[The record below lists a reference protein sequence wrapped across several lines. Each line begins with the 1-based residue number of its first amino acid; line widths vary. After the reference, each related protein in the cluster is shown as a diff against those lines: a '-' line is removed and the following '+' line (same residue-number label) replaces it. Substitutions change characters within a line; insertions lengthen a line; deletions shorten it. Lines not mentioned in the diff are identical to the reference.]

1 MQAVD
6 DVVRKALIEG
16 DQSPLVR
23 LHRDVQ
29 PRKLGD
35 LLAPATR
42 RIDEDVAGDRIF
54 LAREAVAHA
63 HTFELAVLL
72 LDADDLCIR
81 LVAAA
86 VAHGGSDV
94 LARHAEAV
102 DRCIGHGIG
111 GDDVTRQARLHAERF
126 VERQGTRLDAARPTA
141 LDPVRLEVRI
151 VGREAH
157 EHAADRLD
165 ARFADLSENRVL
177 LDALLCSLLILDG
190 VASAA
195 VQKPVVAR
203 TSAVDE
209 ILLFEQQ
216 HVDAAHGEI
225 AQNADARSSSSDDD
239 DRCLLHIVLLSSKAR
254 IR

>member
-1 MQAVD
+1 M
-6 DVVRKALIEG
+6 
-16 DQSPLVR
+16 
-23 LHRDVQ
+23 
-29 PRKLGD
+29 
-35 LLAPATR
+35 
-42 RIDEDVAGDRIF
+42 
-54 LAREAVAHA
+54 
-63 HTFELAVLL
+63 
-72 LDADDLCIR
+72 DADDFGVR
-81 LVAAA
+81 LVAPA
-86 VAHGGSDV
+86 VAYSGSDV
-94 LARHAEAV
+94 LARHAETV
-102 DRCIGHGIG
+102 DRRVGHGVG
-111 GDDVTRQARLHAERF
+111 GDDMTRQARLHAERF
-126 VERQGTRLDAARPTA
+126 VERQGARLDAARPTA
-141 LDPVRLEVRI
+141 LDPARLEVRI
-151 VGREAH
+151 VRVETH

-165 ARFADLSENRVL
+165 ARLADLSEDRVL

-203 TSAVDE
+203 TRAVDE